1 MRYSEMFLP
10 TGREVPSDAE
20 VISHQLMI
28 RAGMIRKL
36 TSGIYSYLPLGYRV
50 IRKVEQIV
58 REEMNK
64 AGAQEVFLP
73 MVQPAELW
81 QESGRW
87 EYYGKELLR
96 FHDRHERQYCL
107 GPTHEEV
114 ITDLVRNDIKTYRQL
129 PRNLYQIQT
138 KFRDEVRPRFG
149 VMRCREFGMKD
160 AYSFDADE
168 AGAEASYEKM
178 FAAYNN
184 IFNRC
189 GLKFRPVEADSGS
202 IGGKYSHEF
211 MVMAESGEDA
221 MIVCDKCS
229 YAANLEKA
237 EAGRPKKV
245 DSTEKDWLILESVH
259 TPNVR
264 TIEELS
270 DFLQVGPQDIV
281 KTLIFNADGKPCA
294 ILIRGDQEV
303 NEIKVKNYLGA
314 NELTLA
320 DDEMIMQA
328 TGAPRGFAGA
338 VKIKTRVI
346 ADYSVMNMI
355 NFVTGANKEDYHL
368 KNVNIGRDCEVES
381 FADLRVVGKND
392 KCPRCSGNI
401 QFVRGIEVGH
411 VFKLGT
417 KYSKSLKASYL
428 DKDGQEKI
436 MIMGCYGIGI
446 GRTVAACIE
455 QNNDANGIVWPIPLA
470 PYHVIITPVN
480 VNEGDVLKAADK
492 IYNDL
497 QAMGIEVIFDDR
509 DERAGVK
516 FKDAD
521 LIGIPLRVIVGQKNL
536 ISGNVELKNRKSGE
550 TKLYPLEKIV
560 SEIKKNIDE
569 GLEQGIATT
578 HAGGKTPCSRI

>member
-1 MRYSEMFLP
+1 MRYSEMHLP
-10 TGREVPSDAE
+10 TAREIPSDAE
-20 VISHQLMI
+20 VASHQLMI

-58 REEMNK
+58 REEMDK
-64 AGAQEVFLP
+64 AGAQEVHLP
-73 MVQPAELW
+73 MVQPVELW

-87 EYYGKELLR
+87 VHYGKELLR
-96 FHDRHERQYCL
+96 FRDRHEREYCL

-168 AGAEASYEKM
+168 AGAEKSYDKM
-178 FAAYNN
+178 FVAYNN

-189 GLKFRPVEADSGS
+189 GLKFRSVEADSGS

-211 MVMAESGEDA
+211 MVMADSGEDA
-221 MIVCDKCS
+221 IVFCDKCK

-237 EAGRPKKV
+237 EIGEPEKKNV
-245 DSTEKDWLILESVH
+245 SQKDWLPLESVH
-259 TPNVR
+259 TPEVR
-264 TIEELS
+264 TIEEVS
-270 DFLQVGPQDIV
+270 AFLKVQPQDIV
-281 KTLIFNADGKPCA
+281 KTLIFNADGKSCA
-294 ILIRGDQEV
+294 VLICGDQEV

-314 NELTLA
+314 AELELA
-320 DDEMIMQA
+320 DDEMIMKA

-338 VKIKTRVI
+338 MKIKTRVI
-346 ADYSVMNMI
+346 ADFSVMNMI

-368 KNVNIGRDCEVES
+368 KNVNIGRDFNVEV
-381 FADLRVVGKND
+381 FADLRVVKEND
-392 KCPRCSGNI
+392 SCPRCGGKI
-401 QFVRGIEVGH
+401 KFARGIEVGH

-417 KYSKSLKASYL
+417 KYSKAMKAVYL

-436 MIMGCYGIGI
+436 MVMGCYGIGI

-455 QNNDANGIVWPIPLA
+455 QNFDENGIVWPMPLA
-470 PYHVIITPVN
+470 PYQVIITPVN
-480 VNEGDVLKAADK
+480 INEVDIMKAAES
-492 IYNDL
+492 IYASMLNC
-497 QAMGIEVIFDDR
+497 GIEVILDDR

-521 LIGIPLRVIVGQKNL
+521 LIGIPIRITVGQKNL
-536 ISGNVELKNRKSGE
+536 ASGNIELKIRKTGENR
-550 TKLYPLEKIV
+550 LYPLPKIV
-560 SEIKKNIDE
+560 QEVKILIDQE
-569 GLEQGIATT
+569 LNPAAQ
-578 HAGGKTPCSRI
+578 

>member
-1 MRYSEMFLP
+1 MRYSEMHLP

-20 VISHQLMI
+20 VVSNQLMI

-50 IRKVEQIV
+50 IRKVEQII

-64 AGAQEVFLP
+64 AGAQEVHLP

-87 EYYGKELLR
+87 TFYGKELLR
-96 FHDRHERQYCL
+96 FRDRNNRDYCL

-114 ITDLVRNDIKTYRQL
+114 ITDLVRHDIKTYRQL
-129 PRNLYQIQT
+129 PCNLYQIQT

-168 AGAEASYEKM
+168 AGAEKSYEKM

-184 IFNRC
+184 IFRRC
-189 GLKFRPVEADSGS
+189 GLKFRSVEADSGS
-202 IGGKYSHEF
+202 IGGSFSHEF
-211 MVMAESGEDA
+211 MVIADSGEDA
-221 MIVCDKCS
+221 IVFCEKCN

-237 EAGRPKKV
+237 E
-245 DSTEKDWLILESVH
+245 ILKPAAEDLQQKEQPAMESVE
-259 TPNVR
+259 TPDVR
-264 TIEELS
+264 TIEEVS
-270 DFLQVGPQDIV
+270 TFLNVSPEQIV

-294 ILIRGDQEV
+294 VLIRGDHEV

-314 NELTLA
+314 AALELA
-320 DDEMIMQA
+320 DDEMIMKA

-338 VKIKTRVI
+338 VGIKARVI
-346 ADYSVMNMI
+346 ADYSIMNLVNM
-355 NFVTGANKEDYHL
+355 VTGANKENYHL
-368 KNVNIGRDCEVES
+368 KNVNIGRDFQVES
-381 FADLRVVGKND
+381 FADLRVSQPGD
-392 KCPRCSGNI
+392 ACPRCGGVI
-401 QFVRGIEVGH
+401 KFVRGIEVGH

-417 KYSKSLKASYL
+417 KYSKAMKAVYL
-428 DKDGQEKI
+428 DRDGKEKT

-455 QNNDANGIVWPIPLA
+455 QNFDSNGIIWPIPLA
-470 PYHVIITPVN
+470 PFTVIVTPVN
-480 VNEGDVLKAADK
+480 IKESDVMKASED
-492 IYNDL
+492 IYREL
-497 QAMGIEVIFDDR
+497 LACGVESIMDDR

-521 LIGIPLRVIVGQKNL
+521 LIGIPLRIVVGSKNL
-536 ISGNVELKNRKSGE
+536 AQGRVELKIRRSGE
-550 TKLYPLEKIV
+550 NRLYETGKIV
-560 SEIKKNIDE
+560 DEVRKIIDAE
-569 GLEQGIATT
+569 MNAANEAL
-578 HAGGKTPCSRI
+578 

>member
-1 MRYSEMFLP
+1 MFLP

-50 IRKVEQIV
+50 IRKVEQII

-64 AGAQEVFLP
+64 AGAQEVCLP

-87 EYYGKELLR
+87 EFYGKELLR
-96 FHDRHERQYCL
+96 FRDRHDRDYCL

-149 VMRCREFGMKD
+149 VMRAREFGMKD

-168 AGAEASYEKM
+168 AGAEISYEKM

-184 IFNRC
+184 IFRRC

-211 MVMAESGEDA
+211 MVTAESGEDA
-221 MIVCDKCS
+221 IVVCDKCN

-237 EAGRPKKV
+237 EVAKPDKIDAG
-245 DSTEKDWLILESVH
+245 EKDWLPLENVH
-259 TPNVR
+259 TPDVR
-264 TIEELS
+264 TIDEVS
-270 DFLQVGPQDIV
+270 AFLKVTPQDII

-294 ILIRGDQEV
+294 VLIRGDQEV

-314 NELTLA
+314 NELELA

-338 VKIKTRVI
+338 VKIKSRVI

-355 NFVTGANKEDYHL
+355 NFVTGANIEDYHL
-368 KNVNIGRDCEVES
+368 KNVNFGRDCKVES
-381 FADLRVVGKND
+381 FADLRVIEKDD
-392 KCPRCSGNI
+392 KCPRCGGDI

-417 KYSKSLKASYL
+417 KYSKAMKAVYL
-428 DKDGQEKI
+428 DRDGQEKI

-455 QNNDANGIVWPIPLA
+455 QNNDANGIIWPLPLA
-470 PYHVIITPVN
+470 PYQVIITPVN
-480 VNEGDVLKAADK
+480 VNEGEVFQAAEK
-492 IYNDL
+492 IYNEL
-497 QAMGIEVIFDDR
+497 LAAGVEVILDDR

-521 LIGIPLRVIVGQKNL
+521 LIGIPLRVTVGQKNL
-536 ISGNVELKNRKSGE
+536 ISGNVELKSRQTGE
-550 TKLYPLEKIV
+550 TKIYPLTEIV
-560 SEIKKNIDE
+560 AEIRKKVAEALNP
-569 GLEQGIATT
+569 T
-578 HAGGKTPCSRI
+578 AGQSTQV

>member
-1 MRYSEMFLP
+1 MRYSEMHLP

-20 VISHQLMI
+20 VVSNQLMI

-50 IRKVEQIV
+50 IRKVEQII

-64 AGAQEVFLP
+64 AGAQEVHLP

-87 EYYGKELLR
+87 TFYGKELLR
-96 FHDRHERQYCL
+96 FRDRNNRDYCL

-114 ITDLVRNDIKTYRQL
+114 ITDLVRHDIKTYRQL
-129 PRNLYQIQT
+129 PCNLYQIQT

-168 AGAEASYEKM
+168 AGAEKSYEKM

-184 IFNRC
+184 IFRRC
-189 GLKFRPVEADSGS
+189 GLKFRSVEADSGS
-202 IGGKYSHEF
+202 IGGSFSHEF
-211 MVMAESGEDA
+211 MVIADSGEDA
-221 MIVCDKCS
+221 IVFCEKCN

-237 EAGRPKKV
+237 EIVKPAAEDLQQKEQPAM
-245 DSTEKDWLILESVH
+245 ESVE
-259 TPNVR
+259 TPDVR
-264 TIEELS
+264 TIEEVS
-270 DFLQVGPQDIV
+270 TFLNVSPEQIV

-294 ILIRGDQEV
+294 VLIRGDHEV

-314 NELTLA
+314 AALELA
-320 DDEMIMQA
+320 DDEMIMKA

-338 VKIKTRVI
+338 VGIKARVI
-346 ADYSVMNMI
+346 ADYSIMNLVNM
-355 NFVTGANKEDYHL
+355 VTGANKENYHL
-368 KNVNIGRDCEVES
+368 KNVNIGRDFQVES
-381 FADLRVVGKND
+381 FADLRVSQPGD
-392 KCPRCSGNI
+392 ACPRCGGVI
-401 QFVRGIEVGH
+401 KFVRGIEVGH

-417 KYSKSLKASYL
+417 KYSKAMKAVYL
-428 DKDGQEKI
+428 DRDGKEKT

-455 QNNDANGIVWPIPLA
+455 QNFDSNGIIWPIPLA
-470 PYHVIITPVN
+470 PFTVIVTPVN
-480 VNEGDVLKAADK
+480 IKESDVMKASED
-492 IYNDL
+492 IYREL
-497 QAMGIEVIFDDR
+497 LACGVESIIDDR

-521 LIGIPLRVIVGQKNL
+521 LIGIPLRIIVGSKNL
-536 ISGNVELKNRKSGE
+536 AQGRVELKIRRSGE
-550 TKLYPLEKIV
+550 NRLYETGKIV
-560 SEIKKNIDE
+560 DE
-569 GLEQGIATT
+569 VRKIIA
-578 HAGGKTPCSRI
+578 AEMNAANEAL

>member
-20 VISHQLMI
+20 IISHQLMI

-50 IRKVEQIV
+50 IRKLEQII

-64 AGAQEVFLP
+64 AGAQEVHMP

-87 EYYGKELLR
+87 VHYGKELLR
-96 FHDRHERQYCL
+96 FRDRHDHEYCL

-114 ITDLVRNDIKTYRQL
+114 ITSLVRNDIKTYRQL

-160 AYSFDADE
+160 AYSFDVDE
-168 AGAEASYEKM
+168 EGAEKSYEKM
-178 FAAYNN
+178 FTAYNN
-184 IFNRC
+184 IFRRC

-202 IGGKYSHEF
+202 IGGRYSHEF
-211 MVMAESGEDA
+211 MVMADSGEDA
-221 MIVCDKCS
+221 MVFCEKCS

-237 EAGRPKKV
+237 EVACPEKKRIFEN
-245 DSTEKDWLILESVH
+245 DFLPLENVH
-259 TPNVR
+259 TPDVR
-264 TIEELS
+264 TIEEVS
-270 DFLQVGPQDIV
+270 AFLKVNPQDIV

-294 ILIRGDQEV
+294 VLIRGDQEV
-303 NEIKVKNYLGA
+303 NEIKVKNYLGVS
-314 NELTLA
+314 ELELA
-320 DDEMIMQA
+320 SDDIIMNA
-328 TGAPRGFAGA
+328 TGVPRGFAGP
-338 VKIKTRVI
+338 VNIKIPILV
-346 ADYSVMNMI
+346 DYSVIDMV
-355 NFVTGANKEDYHL
+355 NFVTGANKENYHV
-368 KNVNIGRDCEVES
+368 KNVNIGRDFKVGAFS
-381 FADLRVVGKND
+381 DFRVVTPQD
-392 KCPRCSGNI
+392 KCPRCGGDI
-401 QFVRGIEVGH
+401 KFARGIEVGH

-417 KYSKSLKASYL
+417 KYSKAMKAVFL

-446 GRTVAACIE
+446 GRTVAAGIE
-455 QNNDANGIVWPIPLA
+455 QNHDENGIIWPMALA
-470 PYHVIITPVN
+470 PYPTIITPVN
-480 VNEGDVLKAADK
+480 VNEKDVIGAAENL
-492 IYNDL
+492 YNSML
-497 QAMGIEVIFDDR
+497 SEGIEVILDDR

-521 LIGIPLRVIVGQKNL
+521 MIGIPLRITVGQKNL
-536 ISGNVELKNRKSGE
+536 AQGNVELRIRKTGE
-550 TKLYPLEKIV
+550 TKLYPFQDVVQKTK
-560 SEIKKNIDE
+560 EIIQRELNPD
-569 GLEQGIATT
+569 
-578 HAGGKTPCSRI
+578 TP

>member
-1 MRYSEMFLP
+1 MRYSEMHLP
-10 TGREVPSDAE
+10 TGREIPSDAE
-20 VISHQLMI
+20 VVSNQLMI

-50 IRKVEQIV
+50 IRKVEQII

-64 AGAQEVFLP
+64 AGAQEVHLP

-87 EYYGKELLR
+87 TFYGKELLR
-96 FHDRHERQYCL
+96 FRDRNDRDYCL

-114 ITDLVRNDIKTYRQL
+114 ITDLVRHDIKTYRQL
-129 PRNLYQIQT
+129 PCNLYQIQT

-168 AGAEASYEKM
+168 AGAEKSYEKM

-184 IFNRC
+184 IFRRC
-189 GLKFRPVEADSGS
+189 GLKYRPVEADSGS
-202 IGGKYSHEF
+202 IGGSFSHEF

-221 MIVCDKCS
+221 IVFCEKCN

-237 EAGRPKKV
+237 EIAKPAAEDLQKK
-245 DSTEKDWLILESVH
+245 EQPAMESVE
-259 TPNVR
+259 TPDVR
-264 TIEELS
+264 TIDEVS
-270 DFLQVGPQDIV
+270 AFLNVSPEQIV
-281 KTLIFNADGKPCA
+281 KTLIFSADGKPCA
-294 ILIRGDQEV
+294 VLIRGDHEV

-314 NELTLA
+314 AEMELA
-320 DDEMIMQA
+320 DDEMIMKA

-338 VKIKTRVI
+338 VGIKTRVI
-346 ADYSVMNMI
+346 ADYSIMNLVNM
-355 NFVTGANKEDYHL
+355 VTGANRENYHL
-368 KNVNIGRDCEVES
+368 KNVNIGRDFQVES
-381 FADLRVVGKND
+381 FADLRVSQPGD
-392 KCPRCSGNI
+392 ACPRCGGVI
-401 QFVRGIEVGH
+401 KFVRGIEVGH

-417 KYSKSLKASYL
+417 KYSKAMKAAYL
-428 DKDGQEKI
+428 DRDGKEKT

-455 QNNDANGIVWPIPLA
+455 QNFDSNGIIWPMPLA
-470 PYHVIITPVN
+470 PYTVIVTPVN
-480 VNEGDVLKAADK
+480 IKESDVMKASED
-492 IYNDL
+492 IYGEL
-497 QAMGIEVIFDDR
+497 LACGVEAIIDDR

-521 LIGIPLRVIVGQKNL
+521 LIGIPLRIVVGSKNL
-536 ISGNVELKNRKSGE
+536 SQGQVELKIRRSGE
-550 TKLYPLEKIV
+550 SSLYATGEVVAQVRKIIAAEMSSADEAPLI
-560 SEIKKNIDE
+560 
-569 GLEQGIATT
+569 
-578 HAGGKTPCSRI
+578 

>member
-64 AGAQEVFLP
+64 ASAQEVFLP

-96 FHDRHERQYCL
+96 FQDRHERKYCL

-168 AGAEASYEKM
+168 ASAEVSYGKM

-184 IFNRC
+184 IFRRC
-189 GLKFRPVEADSGS
+189 GLRFRPVEADSGS

-221 MIVCDKCS
+221 MVVCDKCS

-237 EAGRPKKV
+237 ETARPEQVKIA
-245 DSTEKDWLILESVH
+245 ENEWLLQESVH
-259 TPNVR
+259 TPEVR
-264 TIEELS
+264 TIEEVC
-270 DFLQVGPQDIV
+270 DFLQVTPRDIV
-281 KTLIFNADGKPCA
+281 KTLIFNADGKSCA

-314 NELTLA
+314 NELELA
-320 DDEMIMQA
+320 DDEMILKA

-338 VKIKTRVI
+338 VNIKTRI
-346 ADYSVMNMI
+346 FADYSVMNMV
-355 NFVTGANKEDYHL
+355 NFVTGANKENYHL
-368 KNVNIGRDCEVES
+368 KNVNIGRDFTVEA
-381 FADLRVVGKND
+381 FADLRVVEKND
-392 KCPRCSGNI
+392 KCPRCGGDI
-401 QFVRGIEVGH
+401 HFVRGIEVGH

-417 KYSKSLKASYL
+417 KYSKSLQASYL
-428 DKDGQEKI
+428 DKDGQEKL

-455 QNNDANGIVWPIPLA
+455 QNNDANGIVWPMPLA

-480 VNEGDVLKAADK
+480 VNEGNVFQAAEK
-492 IYNDL
+492 IYSEL
-497 QAMGIEVIFDDR
+497 LAAGIEVVFDDR

-521 LIGIPLRVIVGQKNL
+521 LIGIPLRVIIGQKNL
-536 ISGNVELKNRKSGE
+536 VSGNVELKIRKSGE
-550 TKLYPLEKIV
+550 TKIYPLQKIV
-560 SEIKKNIDE
+560 SAIQISITE
-569 GLEQGIATT
+569 GLELEAAAPSSG
-578 HAGGKTPCSRI
+578 

>member
-10 TGREVPSDAE
+10 TVREVPSDAE

-50 IRKVEQIV
+50 IQKLETII

-64 AGAQEVFLP
+64 AGAQEVHLS

-87 EYYGKELLR
+87 VHYGKELLR
-96 FHDRHERQYCL
+96 IRDRHDHEYCL

-114 ITDLVRNDIKTYRQL
+114 ITSLLRNEIKTYRQL

-160 AYSFDADE
+160 AYSFDVDE
-168 AGAEASYEKM
+168 ESAEKSYEKM
-178 FAAYNN
+178 FKAYNN
-184 IFNRC
+184 IFRRC

-211 MVMAESGEDA
+211 MVMADSGEDA
-221 MIVCDKCS
+221 IVFCEKCL

-237 EAGRPKKV
+237 EVECP
-245 DSTEKDWLILESVH
+245 EKQIIFEDDWLPLEEVS
-259 TPNVR
+259 TPGR
-264 TIEELS
+264 ATIEDVS
-270 DFLQVGPQDIV
+270 SFLKVHPKNIV
-281 KTLIFNADGKPCA
+281 KTLIFNADGKPYA
-294 ILIRGDQEV
+294 VLIRGDLEV

-314 NELTLA
+314 TDLELA
-320 DDEMIMQA
+320 SDEMIKDV
-328 TGAPRGFAGA
+328 TGAPRGFAGPMDI
-338 VKIKTRVI
+338 KIPVLI
-346 ADYSVMNMI
+346 DYSVIDMV
-355 NFVTGANKEDYHL
+355 NFVTGANREDYHF
-368 KNVNIGRDCEVES
+368 KNVNIGRDFKVEA
-381 FADLRVVGKND
+381 FRDLRFVSSED
-392 KCPRCSGNI
+392 KCPRCGSTINI
-401 QFVRGIEVGH
+401 ARGIEVGH

-417 KYSKSLKASYL
+417 KYSEAMKATFL
-428 DKDGQEKI
+428 DKDGREKI

-446 GRTVAACIE
+446 GRTAAAAIE
-455 QNNDANGIVWPIPLA
+455 QNNDENGIIWPMPLA
-470 PYHVIITPVN
+470 PYQVIITPVN
-480 VNEGDVLKAADK
+480 VNDANVMDEAEDIYDSMIAA
-492 IYNDL
+492 N
-497 QAMGIEVIFDDR
+497 IEVVFDDR

-521 LIGIPLRVIVGQKNL
+521 LIGIPLRVTIGPKNL
-536 ISGNVELKNRKSGE
+536 QQGKVELKIRKTGE
-550 TKLYPLEKIV
+550 SQLIPLQDLLEKV
-560 SEIKKNIDE
+560 KMMIKQELNQDR
-569 GLEQGIATT
+569 
-578 HAGGKTPCSRI
+578 P